1 MTDTPASRP
10 APLPLGILAGIFI
23 LFFAVNPQIVA
34 DWRIYSFDDG
44 TYSHAYLIPFMSA
57 YLAWVG
63 WREGHLTTRWSWT
76 FFGLALAALLL
87 YQWMDFAHQRYLS
100 RALIPACLTFL
111 TLAMLRPTR
120 HSIAIGAFF
129 WFVTPVW
136 GPVNELL
143 QRSSV
148 SAVSYIMSFT
158 GIPTFVY
165 DNFVEIPAGTFEIA
179 DGCSGLRYV
188 ISALALVVFYSVMY
202 LKRLRSIA
210 LLTLLAL
217 LGAMLTN
224 WLRIVVLILI
234 GQYSDMQAEII
245 SDHNMFGWF
254 LFIPFMFLLFFFADR
269 LERQEHMSDQD
280 AIRVRES
287 SYSRGELA
295 LLFVAIA
302 LISGVALRM
311 VAHQPLP
318 GIDGELDVEV
328 AQPLSFSATPHP
340 KIYAVTSVRSMGA
353 SDGDEIQH
361 KYVFSFDG
369 STDAQRAEFY
379 MNDLV
384 PSGWKEVGRA
394 YSDDRV
400 MLQISNNEQQG
411 TVSASYVVGGVNT
424 ARRGYLRKLRLLAAL
439 RLDRGSELHWAY
451 TPCLAE
457 AQCALEKSN

>member
-1 MTDTPASRP
+1 VGGLEGRP
-10 APLPLGILAGIFI
+10 PDAARLLAVPG
-23 LFFAVNPQIVA
+23 
-34 DWRIYSFDDG
+34 
-44 TYSHAYLIPFMSA
+44 AY
-57 YLAWVG
+57 
-63 WREGHLTTRWSWT
+63 
-76 FFGLALAALLL
+76 GLALLL
-87 YQWMDFAHQRYLS
+87 YQWLDIAHQRYLS
-100 RALIPACLTFL
+100 RALVPACLVL
-111 TLAMLRPTR
+111 ATLAVFPLNRT
-120 HSIAIGAFF
+120 SVATGGFF

-136 GPVNELL
+136 GPINEFL
-143 QRSSV
+143 QWSSV
-148 SAVSYIMSFT
+148 KAVNYIMSFT

-165 DNFVEIPAGTFEIA
+165 EEYVEIPAGTFEIA

-188 ISALALVVFYSVMY
+188 IAALALVTFYSVMY
-202 LKRLRSIA
+202 LQRARSVG
-210 LLTLLAL
+210 LLVAFAVG
-217 LGAMLTN
+217 GAMLTN
-224 WLRIVVLILI
+224 WLRITALILI

-245 SDHNMFGWF
+245 SDHNMFGWW
-254 LFIPFMFLLFFFADR
+254 LFIPLMFLLFFFADR